1 MKYSFLVIISLLA
14 LVHPLKAQQANVKAF
29 VSSTTIGTEEGVAYT
44 IEVEGA
50 SANDVQRPQAPVAE
64 GLTLSRPTA
73 STQTSVSIVNGR
85 MSQSVSFEWVY
96 RPNGEGT
103 ARIGQA
109 EVVVSGQTFTT
120 DPISV
125 SVVPQDQRPQRQ
137 TRTDPFNPFGALR
150 RPRQQQQPASPP
162 PAISERDIF
171 IRAVPSD
178 RNVFRNEQVNIEYQ
192 LFYREGMQ
200 LRQSR
205 LADSWDA
212 EGFWREELDV
222 ERRPIPKT
230 VVENGLRYNTITLK
244 RVAVFPTRIGELTVD
259 PLKIEVEAYVPS
271 RSADPFDQFFSF
283 RPRYEPVE
291 VASRS
296 VKINV
301 ESLPDDAPEDFLG
314 AVGSFRV
321 EAKVDRAEVQVGEP
335 IEVELLISGTGN
347 MATIEPPRFE
357 PPGVF
362 EQYDPQVKT
371 QITRN
376 GRQIRGTKTLT
387 YVLVPRSNGVF
398 QIPQVTLSFFNPQ
411 HGKYESLNPRPTT
424 VRVTGDP
431 MISPATLT
439 SGSGLPVD
447 DIAGL
452 MIEGASWRQISPPL
466 VHTSNLTYV
475 LLGIPLLLLGGLLFY
490 QKHLDRMAGDQTYAR
505 NRRAHPVARK
515 HLKKAEL
522 LLQEN
527 KARAF
532 YEEIER
538 ALLSFIGNR
547 LNIADKGYTYQ
558 QLNSELAK
566 RGAGDEV
573 RGRLLH
579 LMEECDRVRYAP
591 ILPDQNAM
599 NTACD
604 RASAVIVDLDRVFT
618 GK

>member
-1 MKYSFLVIISLLA
+1 MKYTFLFLLA
-14 LVHPLKAQQANVKAF
+14 LFVGIHPLKAQQANVKAS
-29 VSSTTIGTEEGVAYT
+29 VSSSTIGTEEGVAYT
-44 IEVEGA
+44 IEIEGV
-50 SANDVQRPQAPVAE
+50 SANEVQRPTAPAAD
-64 GLTLSRPTA
+64 GLTLSQPVA

-96 RPNGEGT
+96 RPTGEGT
-103 ARIGQA
+103 AQIGTTR
-109 EVVVSGQTFTT
+109 VVVKGETFTT
-120 DPISV
+120 DPITI
-125 SVVPQDQRPQRQ
+125 SVVPQSQRPQRQ
-137 TRTDPFNPFGALR
+137 TRTDPFNPFGSLR
-150 RPRQQQQPASPP
+150 RQPQQPASPP
-162 PAISERDIF
+162 PAITDRDIF
-171 IRAVPSD
+171 IRAIPSN
-178 RNVFRNEQVNIEYQ
+178 RNVVRNQQVNIEYQ

-244 RVAVFPTRIGELTVD
+244 RVAVFPTRVGELTVD

-301 ESLPDDAPEDFLG
+301 ESLPGQAPEDFLG

-321 EAKVDRAEVQVGEP
+321 EASVDRADVEVGEP
-335 IEVELLISGTGN
+335 IEVELTISGTGN
-347 MATIEPPRFE
+347 MATIEPPQFE

-371 QITRN
+371 QINRS

-398 QIPQVTLSFFNPQ
+398 QIPQVTLSFFNPARGQ
-411 HGKYESLNPRPTT
+411 YESLNPRPTT

-431 MISPATLT
+431 MVSPATLT

-452 MIEGASWRQISPPL
+452 LTEGANWRRAYQPL
-466 VHTSNLTYV
+466 VHTSTWTYV
-475 LLGIPLLLLGGLLFY
+475 LLGIPLLLLCGLLVF
-490 QKHLDRMAGDQTYAR
+490 QKHQNRMAVDQTYAR

-515 HLKKAEL
+515 HLKKAEE

-558 QLNSELAK
+558 QLNSELER
-566 RGAGDEV
+566 RGAGTDV
-573 RGRLLH
+573 RDRLLH

-591 ILPDQNAM
+591 ILPDQQAM

-604 RASAVIVDLDRVFT
+604 RASAIIVDLDRVFS
-618 GK
+618 GKG